1 MRNFETIKIHMGELL
16 TLACMVAAC
25 LLGADSGFAMAAVEL
40 SGGNETPQGSVYN
53 DKNPEETVD
62 NVTIEQKIDTSE
74 QAQPDS
80 IGAATQLPG
89 KAATAGMARDR
100 GLEASDIDPRVA
112 KFRPFRFPVEWY
124 IANKC
129 IQQKVKSY
137 VHEHFRSGA
146 TELDDTLVTQVTN
159 AAIGRAFTIPCS
171 SFEKNGA
178 SLTPCSEVFV
188 QAVDAENGKYDAIE
202 RSLAPY
208 EDGCLTLYVLDNDDE
223 NIKFYPL
230 NYTEGTAAPSLG
242 KSFTIPAGSKF
253 TVGASACSE
262 SQMLVTPE
270 AYLPESETVYL
281 QKMNANVIIT
291 DEWNEMSK
299 KVEFIKKDVL
309 HNGLFNYKRKCART
323 HWLGKKDRIEVKV
336 KELNGTTEPV
346 YFSEGILRQ
355 IPNILTYQNNVI
367 TVDDFIAMTKL
378 QFSENSD
385 SNTAVGFCGKN
396 ALERIMKMAYES
408 SVHNGKIE
416 FQDITEMGINI
427 HKWHDIY
434 GTIEFVHDPTLDD
447 IGYEDCI
454 AVIDMDNAVR
464 YFKRN
469 EKQTTQDMKKTGESR
484 EAERTII
491 SMIDCICL
499 KGYNAILVCP
509 LERVESAMQLG
520 GKLAVY
526 EVISGSV
533 DLSSLDKSKIYYNAT
548 TNLTPSGTLIKY
560 NTSASRW
567 ETLDGEAVQ
576 AAG

>member
-1 MRNFETIKIHMGELL
+1 MRNFNKIKIHMGELL

-25 LLGADSGFAMAAVEL
+25 LLGADSGFAMASVEL
-40 SGGNETPQGSVYN
+40 LGGDSTLQESMINA
-53 DKNPEETVD
+53 KREEGDSITLEEKV
-62 NVTIEQKIDTSE
+62 DTSNV
-74 QAQPDS
+74 AQPDS
-80 IGAATQLPG
+80 IGADTQLPG

-146 TELDDTLVTQVTN
+146 AELDDTLILEVTN
-159 AAIGRAFTIPCS
+159 ATIARAFTIPCS
-171 SFEKNGA
+171 KFEKNGA

-188 QAVDAENGKYDAIE
+188 QAVDA
-202 RSLAPY
+202 SLEIGSGNPSD
-208 EDGCLTLYVLDNDDE
+208 DGCLTLYVLDNDDE

-230 NYTEGTAAPSLG
+230 NFTEGTNPTAPG
-242 KSFTIPAGSKF
+242 TVFTIPAGSKF

-454 AVIDMDNAVR
+454 AVVDMDNAVR
-464 YFKRN
+464 YYKRN

-533 DLSSLDKSKIYYNAT
+533 KLYNLDESKIYYNAT
-548 TNLTPSGTLIKY
+548 SNITPSSTLIKY
-560 NTSASRW
+560 NTSTSQW

-576 AAG
+576 AGSLS